1 MRMPPCEIEAEMS
14 VLGAMLL
21 GDAGA
26 CAEAGEILFPD
37 DFYRDTH
44 SEIFD
49 AMQAVLADDK
59 PVDPVT
65 LKDELIRR
73 GNLEWIGGMGYI
85 LQLGEIEFTTANI
98 RYYADIVKDRA
109 LRRRL
114 IETAGQIA
122 ARAYGTDEIEVPP
135 AAQQIDDA
143 ERSLFALSEDIA
155 SGNGPEQA
163 AEPMKRFLSDL
174 MDRKNSG
181 GGFRGTATGF
191 NDLDRTLNGMRPA
204 NLYILAAR
212 PSMGKTAMCG
222 SLLVNIAKTGT
233 PVVFFSLEMPADDLM
248 MRFVS
253 SEARINSDRLQLA
266 DFDGQQ
272 NRRIADAA
280 RLVQSLPLYI
290 DDESDLTATQ
300 IEART
305 RRILNQHQSVGLV
318 VVDYLQ
324 IMGTPTQRENRNVEV
339 GMAAKSLKAMSKRLN
354 IPVMALSQLSRA
366 NERRPDKTPVMSDLR
381 ESGDIEQVADAIIF
395 LHRPSYYDNQAAP
408 VQEGEYDKTEL
419 HIPKNRNGRT
429 GQLNLGFSP
438 HFTRFESLA
447 PDYFTKGF

>member
-1 MRMPPCEIEAEMS
+1 MRTPPCEIEAEMS

-21 GDAGA
+21 GDVSAST
-26 CAEAGEILFPD
+26 EAGEILFPE

-49 AMQAVLADDK
+49 AMWSVLAEDK
-59 PVDPVT
+59 PLDPVT

-73 GNLEWIGGMGYI
+73 GKLEWIGGMGYI

-109 LRRRL
+109 MRRRL

-122 ARAYGTDEIEVPP
+122 ARAYGTDEIEVAP
-135 AAQQIDDA
+135 AAAQIDDA
-143 ERSLFALSEDIA
+143 ERAIFALSENSSA
-155 SGNGPEQA
+155 GEGPEHA
-163 AEPMKRFLSDL
+163 AGPVKRFLEDL
-174 MDRKNSG
+174 VDRQNAG
-181 GGFRGTATGF
+181 GGFRGTPTGF
-191 NDLDRTLNGMRPA
+191 NDLDRTLNGLRPK

-212 PSMGKTAMCG
+212 PSMGKTGCAG
-222 SLLVNIAKTGT
+222 SMLVNIAKTGT
-233 PVVFFSLEMPADDLM
+233 PVVFFSLEMPEEDLM
-248 MRFVS
+248 MRFIS
-253 SEARINSDRLQLA
+253 SEARVNSDRLQLA
-266 DFDGQQ
+266 DFDSPQ
-272 NRRIADAA
+272 NHRIMKAG
-280 RLVQSLPLYI
+280 RLIESLPLYI

-305 RRILNQHQSVGLV
+305 RRILNKVGNVGLV

-339 GMAAKSLKAMSKRLN
+339 GMSAKSLKGMAKRLN
-354 IPVMALSQLSRA
+354 VPVMALSQLSRA
-366 NERRPDKTPVMSDLR
+366 NERRPDKTPMMSDLR
-381 ESGDIEQVADAIIF
+381 ESGDIEQVADAVIF
-395 LHRPSYYDNQAAP
+395 IHRPSYYDKDAAP
-408 VQEGEYDKTEL
+408 VEEGSFDKAEI

-447 PDYFTKGF
+447 PDYFREGY